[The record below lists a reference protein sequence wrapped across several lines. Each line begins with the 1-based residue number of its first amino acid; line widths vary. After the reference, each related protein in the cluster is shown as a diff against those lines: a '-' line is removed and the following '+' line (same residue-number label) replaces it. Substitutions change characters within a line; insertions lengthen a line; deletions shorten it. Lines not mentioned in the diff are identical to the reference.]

1 MTITSVTPPRQ
12 KTVSFPLGLFC
23 DATISVPH
31 DDLGASSIP
40 ADIDEIFPGPIR
52 KDLTTGEPEE
62 DINWNDTSS

>member
-23 DATISVPH
+23 DATISVPQ
-31 DDLGASSIP
+31 DDLEASSAP
-40 ADIDEIFPGPIR
+40 SDIDEIFPGIIR
-52 KDLTTGEPEE
+52 KDVTSGEPDD